1 MNVFL
6 TLSPFLYA
14 GIAIVG
20 VVLTALVLFL
30 LLREQ
35 KSIQAKDGTR
45 FSSQEA
51 CNAYEAIYQRLE
63 TLYEVEG
70 KESASQTK
78 LGLSADFLQLL
89 KVGGFGELKTLLI
102 YQDDFKRLSCLFD
115 DDSSK

>member
-6 TLSPFLYA
+6 TLSPFLYV

-20 VVLTALVLFL
+20 IVLTALVLFL

-35 KSIQAKDGTR
+35 KSFQSKDGTR

-70 KESASQTK
+70 KESASQSK

-89 KVGGFGELKTLLI
+89 KVGGFGELKTLLR
-102 YQDDFKRLSCLFD
+102 YQDDFKRLSCLFE

>member
-6 TLSPFLYA
+6 TLSPLLYA

-20 VVLTALVLFL
+20 VVLTVLVLYFL
-30 LLREQ
+30 LRDQ
-35 KSIQAKDGTR
+35 KSIQAMDGTR

-63 TLYEVEG
+63 ALYEVEG
-70 KESASQTK
+70 KESASQSK